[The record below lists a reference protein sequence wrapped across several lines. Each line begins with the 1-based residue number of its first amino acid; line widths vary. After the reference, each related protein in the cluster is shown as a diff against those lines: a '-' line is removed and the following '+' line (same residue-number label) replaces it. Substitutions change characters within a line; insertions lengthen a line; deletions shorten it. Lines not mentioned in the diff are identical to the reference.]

1 MPQVVRTDI
10 DDLNIKLS
18 LKLTKEDYE
27 PKFKSELNKMKGK
40 ANMKGFRKG
49 KTPVGLLKKMYGKS
63 VFVEVINQMV
73 QDEIFDFIK
82 KEEIINLGQPIPSE
96 DQPELDFDVNNM
108 SDMEFNFDLGLSPK
122 FELKGLDSSSAF
134 ELYKVNVGDERI
146 DEEIESGRKRGG
158 QLAPIEDAMQAEDT
172 IRLNVEELEDG
183 ALKADGWAST
193 FSVIVNDI
201 VDEDL
206 RNEILTKKKGDKFN
220 VNVFSLEKDRTP
232 EFVRKY
238 MLNVGENDED
248 VVIGEEFEATID
260 EISRI
265 KPADLDQEFFDKYF
279 GPGKVSSEQ
288 EMRDLLKSD
297 FEGYF
302 VKQAESLMYRDFND
316 MLIKENDMPLPDS
329 FLKRWLKI
337 SNQDLT
343 DDKLENEYEEFTKS
357 LKWSLVR
364 GEVIKKYN
372 LEVNDDELFEGV
384 KEKVRG
390 LFAQFGQAQVDEL
403 VVANTANRMMENEEE
418 VNNIYRDKMNE
429 KIMAQVREL
438 VTVTE
443 KPIGQEEFEEIY
455 KKVVEA
461 HQAEQAA
468 IKAKIEGTPEEEEL
482 EEADGTDEEI
492 AENVEEW

>member
-49 KTPVGLLKKMYGKS
+49 KTPVGLLKKMYGKG
-63 VFVEVINQMV
+63 VLVEVINQMV
-73 QDEIFDFIK
+73 SAEIMDYIR
-82 KEEIINLGQPIPSE
+82 KEEIVNLGQPIPSE
-96 DQPELDFDVNNM
+96 GQPTIDFDVNNM
-108 SDMEFNFDLGLSPK
+108 SDMEFNFDLGVSPK
-122 FELKGLDSSSAF
+122 FELKGLDAGSAF
-134 ELYKVNVGDERI
+134 ELYKVNISDTMI

-158 QLAPIEDAMQAEDT
+158 QLAPIEDEMQAEDT
-172 IRLNVEELEDG
+172 ISLNVEELENG

-201 VDEDL
+201 ADETL
-206 RNEILTKKKGDKFN
+206 RNEVLTKKKGDKFN
-220 VNVFSLEKDRTP
+220 VNVFSLEKNRTP

-248 VVIGEEFEATID
+248 AVIGEDFEATIN
-260 EISRI
+260 EVSRI
-265 KPADLDQEFFDKYF
+265 KPADLDQAFFDRYF
-279 GPGKVSSEQ
+279 GPDKVSSE
-288 EMRDLLKSD
+288 LLFK
-297 FEGYF
+297 
-302 VKQAESLMYRDFND
+302 DFND
-316 MLIKENDMPLPDS
+316 MLIKENDMPLPDD
-329 FLKRWLKI
+329 FLKRWLKT
-337 SNQDLT
+337 SNPDLT
-343 DDKLENEYEEFTKS
+343 DAKLENEYEEFTKS

-364 GEVIKKYN
+364 GEVIKKYS
-372 LEVNDDELFEGV
+372 LEVSDDELFEGV

-403 VVANTANRMMENEEE
+403 VVTNTANRMMENEEE

-443 KPIGQEEFEEIY
+443 KSIGQEEFDEIY

-468 IKAKIEGTPEEEEL
+468 IKAKMEGTPEPEEEL
-482 EEADGTDEEI
+482 EETDGSDEEI